1 MTYYKKS
8 RFKTKKPIRSFR
20 DLQVYQTALQ
30 GSILIIK
37 DVFPKID
44 SYPFKDRLIN
54 SCLAIPQIIAEAH
67 SARFESNQAGII
79 LLEKAMNLSNKMIV
93 YLEQIQEIY
102 LEEIDNIL
110 IQELIRRYV
119 NNRRKILNLSRS
131 WQKFMEKDKQ

>member
-1 MTYYKKS
+1 MLLS
-8 RFKTKKPIRSFR
+8 G
-20 DLQVYQTALQ
+20 V
-30 GSILIIK
+30 
-37 DVFPKID
+37 V
-44 SYPFKDRLIN
+44 
-54 SCLAIPQIIAEAH
+54 
-67 SARFESNQAGII
+67 GII

-102 LEEIDNIL
+102 EEIDNIL